1 MSRREKLRQEML
13 MDIKAAARQQMAEGG
28 TAALSLSGIART
40 LEVSQPAL
48 YRYYPSREALVTALI
63 VEGYNNLAD
72 AMAAADQTVPQTHYG
87 SRLLAAMLA
96 NRSWA
101 LENPVDFQLLFG
113 NPIPGYQGPED
124 ITTPAAQRVFGVVLN
139 ILMEALAAGA
149 LQYPEELRELSGN
162 LRVSMSM
169 EIDGQPVPLPPEVIY
184 IGLVGWTH
192 THGMIM
198 LELFNHTRALLPDPG
213 AFYLREA
220 KMVLNRF
227 GLKLISLKWSLQ

>member
-1 MSRREKLRQEML
+1 MPRRDKLRQEML
-13 MDIKAAARQQMAEGG
+13 NDIKAAARQQMAEGG
-28 TAALSLSGIART
+28 TAALSLSGIARA

-72 AMAAADQTVPQTHYG
+72 AMASAERTVPQTNYG

-96 NRSWA
+96 NRVWA
-101 LENPVDFQLLFG
+101 LENAVDFQLLFG

-124 ITTPAAQRVFGVVLN
+124 ITTPAAQRVFSVVLN
-139 ILMEALAAGA
+139 ILMEALAAGM
-149 LQYPEELRELSGN
+149 LKYPEELREMPDN

-169 EIDGQPVPLPPEVIY
+169 ENDGQPVQLPPEVVY

-213 AFYLREA
+213 AFYLQEA
-220 KMVLNRF
+220 KILLTRF
-227 GLKLISLKWSLQ
+227 GLTTN